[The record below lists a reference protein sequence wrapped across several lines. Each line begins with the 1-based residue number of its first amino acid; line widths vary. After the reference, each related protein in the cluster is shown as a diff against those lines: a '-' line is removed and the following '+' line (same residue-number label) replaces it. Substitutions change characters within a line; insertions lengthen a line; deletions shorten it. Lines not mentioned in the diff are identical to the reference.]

1 MAVAKGGKREGAGRK
16 KGVARLSTER
26 QRWRLAEMAKEHSPA
41 ALRVLV
47 ELVMD
52 VGVSPDSRIKA
63 ANSILDRGYGKAVQG
78 VAITGLEDGPVL
90 ITIGGEDQ
98 KRF

>member
-1 MAVAKGGKREGAGRK
+1 MAGGRPKGSKNLATRF
-16 KGVARLSTER
+16 STER
-26 QRWRLAEMAKEHSPA
+26 IAEVAKKHGGDAIRILLKIAKDEQYPA
-41 ALRVLV
+41 ASRV
-47 ELVMD
+47 
-52 VGVSPDSRIKA
+52 A
-63 ANSILDRGYGKAVQG
+63 ACNSILDRGYGKAVQG